1 MRLVGLAKQAGF
13 LLANWQTTR
22 ETYDLMIH
30 IKTGVENMNLKIL
43 CPTVAC
49 GMFAHGGQHVRARS
63 KLPLQRR
70 TMVQNVALCMRQI
83 VFYDGAIWACMG
95 RGVPCRHTGNGGLGF
110 RPLPKRVSRVGNQS
124 IRHWL
129 WHALAKVKLTVKI
142 QRGRYWD
149 DWYVSPF
156 PSFLSLCIFHAQCV
170 ILL

>member
-1 MRLVGLAKQAGF
+1 MCLCVFVCVARLNNLRLVGLVKQAEF

-95 RGVPCRHTGNGGLGF
+95 RGVPCRGNTQKPVKSTCWPGLQFEGT
-110 RPLPKRVSRVGNQS
+110 RSDR
-124 IRHWL
+124 
-129 WHALAKVKLTVKI
+129 T
-142 QRGRYWD
+142 
-149 DWYVSPF
+149 
-156 PSFLSLCIFHAQCV
+156 LCMH
-170 ILL
+170 LKTWR